1 MMSHFF
7 QDLRFGVRILLRK
20 PGFTLIAIVTLA
32 LGIGANTAIFSVVN
46 AVLIRP
52 LPYLE
57 PDRLVSLWET
67 QLDKGVSRFRV
78 APANFLDWQSRNQ
91 SMEAMAAFSSSSL
104 TLTGSGEPEQLGGAS
119 VSEGYFST
127 LGVQP
132 ALGRAFLPEEH
143 KSGRGQVVILD
154 HGLWQR
160 RFGADSRVIGKTIL
174 LDGSRYEIVG
184 IMPSGIYPTQPATV
198 ARLPFDPSRQ
208 QYFVPMRLEGEW
220 AANRRSHVLGVIGRL
235 KNGVSLEQ
243 ARAEMTALGSTLAE
257 DYAANRGE
265 GVLVTRFIDEVVGEA
280 RPAILI
286 LFGAV
291 AVVLLIACANVA
303 GLLVAQ
309 IVSRR
314 REIAVRCALGASR
327 ARIIRQFLSEALLL
341 ALGAGALGVW
351 LASLGVDGLMRIIP
365 LEIPRLEQVTIDRT
379 ALVFTLVLSII
390 TSLIVSLVPALQAS
404 KPDLQNALK
413 EGARS
418 STGDRKFRR
427 SLVIAQVALAVVLV
441 VSATLLMK
449 SFGRLRSVD
458 PGFDPDHTFVASLTL
473 PQSKYGQWQ
482 RVIEFYDQL
491 VAGVKSIP
499 GVKAAAIGYDHPL
512 QTNWIDSFTI
522 ERRLQT
528 EQSPSADLHLISP
541 DYFDAIGIAL
551 KHGRTF
557 TQQDDVDHAG
567 AVIINEAFAARYF
580 PDEDPLGQRITATTA
595 SRMVS
600 KRMPSRFEIVG
611 VVQDVKSHGLAE
623 AVEPAYYIP
632 ARQFPQADMQVFVRT
647 DGDPVLLTDAFREQ
661 VRIIDVDQPVSSIT
675 TMERLLSNAVAQPR
689 FNMVMM
695 GLFGGLALTLAA
707 IGIYGLLAQS
717 VNGRTREIGVRMALG
732 AQPADV
738 LRSVIGEGM
747 VLSVTGTAAGLVIA
761 LATTRL
767 MSKLLFEVSATDPA
781 TFVVI
786 TLLLLIV
793 ALLACYIPARRATK
807 VDPMV
812 ALRCE

>member
-1 MMSHFF
+1 VTFL
-7 QDLRFGVRILLRK
+7 QDLRFGLRVLLKR
-20 PGFTLIAIVTLA
+20 PGFTIVAVMTLA

-52 LPYLE
+52 LPYHE

-67 QLDKGVSRFRV
+67 VLDKGSSRFRV

-91 SMEAMAAFSSSSL
+91 SMEAMGAFSSSSL
-104 TLTGSGEPEQLGGAS
+104 TLTGSGEPEQLIGAR

-132 ALGRAFLPEEH
+132 ALGRPFLPEEY

-160 RFGADSRVIGKTIL
+160 RFGADNHIIGKTVL

-184 IMPSGIYPTQPATV
+184 IMPPGIYPTQPATV
-198 ARLPFDPSRQ
+198 ARLPFNPSRQ
-208 QYFVPMRLEGEW
+208 QYFVPMPLEGEW

-235 KNGVSLEQ
+235 KKGVSLKQ
-243 ARAEMTALGSTLAE
+243 ARAEMDALGLTLAE

-265 GVLVTRFIDEVVGEA
+265 GVLVTRFIDEVVGEV
-280 RPAILI
+280 RPAMLI

-351 LASLGVDGLMRIIP
+351 LASLGVDALMGLIP
-365 LEIPRLEQVTIDRT
+365 IEIPRLEQVAIDRT
-379 ALVFTLVLSII
+379 ALFFTLVLAIM

-404 KPDLQNALK
+404 KPDLQDALK
-413 EGARS
+413 EGGRS
-418 STGDRKFRR
+418 STGNRR
-427 SLVIAQVALAVVLV
+427 FQRFLVVAQVALAVVLV
-441 VSATLLMK
+441 VSASLLVK
-449 SFGRLRSVD
+449 SFGRLRSID
-458 PGFDPDHTFVASLTL
+458 PGFNPGHILVASLTL

-491 VAGVKSIP
+491 LEGVKGIP
-499 GVKAAAIGYDHPL
+499 GVTSAAIGYDHPL
-512 QTNWIDSFTI
+512 ETNWIDSFTI

-528 EQSPSADLHLISP
+528 EQPSSADLHLISP
-541 DYFDAIGIAL
+541 DYFNTIGVAVER
-551 KHGRTF
+551 GRQF

-567 AVIINEAFAARYF
+567 AVIINEAFVARYF
-580 PDEDPLGQRITATTA
+580 PDENPLGQRITATTA

-600 KRMPSRFEIVG
+600 ARMPSSFEIVG
-611 VVQDVKSHGLAE
+611 IVRDVKSHGLAE
-623 AVEPAYYIP
+623 AAEPAYYIP

-647 DGDPVLLTDAFREQ
+647 EGDPVLLTGALREQ
-661 VRIIDVDQPVSSIT
+661 VRYIDRDQPVSRIT
-675 TMERLLSNAVAQPR
+675 TMERLASNAVAQPR

-695 GLFGGLALTLAA
+695 SLFGGLALSLAA
-707 IGIYGLLAQS
+707 IGIYGLLAQTIS
-717 VNGRTREIGVRMALG
+717 SRTREIGVRMALG
-732 AQPADV
+732 AQPVDV
-738 LRSVIGEGM
+738 LRSVIAEGM
-747 VLSVTGTAAGLVIA
+747 VLSVSGTAAGLLIA
-761 LATTRL
+761 LGTSRL
-767 MSKLLFEVSATDPA
+767 MSSLLFEVSSSDTT
-781 TFVVI
+781 TFVV
-786 TLLLLIV
+786 TTFLLLIA
-793 ALLACYIPARRATK
+793 ALVACYIPARRATK
-807 VDPMV
+807 VDPMI
-812 ALRCE
+812 ALRYE